1 MGEPLVKTSFTY
13 KITKEIYEQNNLLEE
28 KYLEK
33 IGKHKEEHPE
43 IEFTKDYLLT
53 SLLKTR
59 NKQQHLVDERNEAI
73 KQNETLKEEMK
84 TLNLANFALTDEKN
98 TNEVIINDLKLSNN
112 K

>member
-1 MGEPLVKTSFTY
+1 MHYTTKLETKEFLPFLEYYMHKYESLEPLVKISFTY

-73 KQNETLKEEMK
+73 KQNATLKEE
-84 TLNLANFALTDEKN
+84 NQY
-98 TNEVIINDLKLSNN
+98 SP
-112 K
+112 